1 MTKIYY
7 NAIVVYIQN
16 SSFRVAIETDIWAF
30 KEKKMAAKLGPGAQQ
45 YGKKLV

>member
-1 MTKIYY
+1 MIKGYY
-7 NAIVVYIQN
+7 NPTVIHMQN
-16 SSFRVAIETDIWAF
+16 FSFLDAIEPEIWAF